1 MESPKGVGALFCA
14 LCLPIPLHG
23 VMASLVH
30 ALNNASPKLE
40 RYAWLA
46 VAPLLWLARF
56 VFYSVS
62 RVAGV
67 AIALTGFSLL
77 LLVEAMAAAAADATA
92 AEFNKNPN
100 AARYHGHP
108 NAISVFTPGGSSR
121 SRSAGASVTRVA
133 GNLAKDPSAL
143 KAVRAAVIRLE
154 NVLYGNELSESTLP
168 ADVLPLRVQ
177 KLCEDLN
184 IRFNAAACAG
194 NAAEMLA
201 ALKEVE
207 AAVGA

>member
-1 MESPKGVGALFCA
+1 MENPKGAGAMFCA
-14 LCLPIPLHG
+14 LCLPCTGAHG

-30 ALNNASPKLE
+30 TLNNASPTLN

-56 VFYSVS
+56 VYSVS
-62 RVAGV
+62 SVAGV
-67 AIALTGFSLL
+67 AIALTGFSILL
-77 LLVEAMAAAAADATA
+77 LIEAMAAAAADAAA

-100 AARYHGHP
+100 AARYVGHP

-121 SRSAGASVTRVA
+121 SRAAGVSGIRVA
-133 GNLAKDPSAL
+133 GNLAKDPAAV
-143 KAVRAAVIRLE
+143 KAVRTAVIRLE
-154 NVLYGNELSESTLP
+154 NVLYGNELTESTLP